1 MSALEDFQ
9 PGDRFL
15 ENFRIEGVLGRGGM
29 GEVYLATDVWME
41 REVAVK
47 LIQRKYADLPD
58 FVERFRR
65 ETKALA
71 KLEHRNIVRVY
82 SAGRAP
88 DGRLYMIMERLHGL
102 SLRKI
107 IETARR
113 LDLVSAIHYGIQIA
127 EGVSIAHAKGIL
139 HRDIKPENILVGPG
153 GHVWVLDFGLA
164 KSTAST
170 VHTDERKEM
179 GTTRYMSP
187 EQIHGQRADER
198 ADLYAIGIVLY
209 EMLAGRHPY
218 PSVDDDADIGK
229 TEILAAHIFA
239 RPTPLVEIIPDCPE
253 PVWELVARCLA
264 KAREER
270 HPNAEALATDLRAA
284 LRVSAPPDHP
294 IAQRVAREQA
304 EASRR
309 KAIEAR
315 GQAPSLGPTQAVG
328 RVELAQAPTRAVSTE
343 PLRGDFIPVDPAP
356 SRSQLGQGHTVKI
369 VPWAGA
375 TAPSPPAGGWQPA
388 PLERTA
394 PLPPSAQPAPPVAPV
409 ATAPLPASGLAMPP
423 AMRASP
429 SPVFGR
435 APMPSSPEGPR
446 LPMPSSPEA
455 PPAYSFTTQS
465 RGRTPQEPS
474 GAWSPA
480 AKAPAKSDPV
490 LAPPLPALQPMQ
502 TLRGSMA
509 VLILAG
515 VGVAAAVAGLVFFV
529 WFQQRPAAPSAAVP
543 PVVVA
548 TAPAAAVDEPSPP
561 TEGAAGEAEAS
572 AAPAASAALPEAPV
586 ASAALPEAPAA
597 SAALPVAPVASAVLP
612 VAPVGMPPR
621 PAIGASKLPSPTPS
635 PRLAAAKPTAAP
647 SASAAAPAPRA
658 RVGRLWLDADPVP
671 SAAATAVAPAKPGS
685 TRLTPVPPFEKAR
698 GVKR

>member
-153 GHVWVLDFGLA
+153 GHIWVLDFGLA

-284 LRVSAPPDHP
+284 LRVSAPP
-294 IAQRVAREQA
+294 E
-304 EASRR
+304 
-309 KAIEAR
+309 
-315 GQAPSLGPTQAVG
+315 
-328 RVELAQAPTRAVSTE
+328 TRAVSTE

-375 TAPSPPAGGWQPA
+375 TAPSPPAAGWQPA

-465 RGRTPQEPS
+465 RGRTPQESS

-490 LAPPLPALQPMQ
+490 LAPPLPALQPVQ

-597 SAALPVAPVASAVLP
+597 SAALPVAPVASAILP